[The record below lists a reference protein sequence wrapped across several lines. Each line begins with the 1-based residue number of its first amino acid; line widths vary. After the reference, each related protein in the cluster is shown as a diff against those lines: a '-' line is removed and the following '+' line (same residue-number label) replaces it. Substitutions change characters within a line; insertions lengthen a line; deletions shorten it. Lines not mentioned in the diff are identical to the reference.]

1 MNKLIM
7 ETLSPLNLPVFFIA
21 QGENNSY
28 PQIIFNIKENGWEY
42 EDDRESGRKYEI
54 NMSLLS
60 KGDYLDLKEKIE
72 ELMIKSNFK
81 KGTGYYPEYNAQ
93 LETYVV
99 PLRFYYYKIN
109 KGEINNG

>member
-28 PQIIFNIKENGWEY
+28 PQIVFNIKENGWEY
-42 EDDRESGRKYEI
+42 EDDRESGRQYEI
-54 NMSLLS
+54 NMSLSS
-60 KGDYLDLKEKIE
+60 KGDYLDLKEKLE
-72 ELMIKSNFK
+72 ELMLKSNFK

>member
-1 MNKLIM
+1 M
-7 ETLSPLNLPVFFIA
+7 
-21 QGENNSY
+21 
-28 PQIIFNIKENGWEY
+28 
-42 EDDRESGRKYEI
+42 
-54 NMSLLS
+54 
-60 KGDYLDLKEKIE
+60 DLKEKIE

>member
-1 MNKLIM
+1 MLFRSLTAAGIDNVDKLTSEAGTI
-7 ETLSPLNLPVFFIA
+7 
-21 QGENNSY
+21 GEKVTNWLAGAA
-28 PQIIFNIKENGWEY
+28 GWKKP
-42 EDDRESGRKYEI
+42 G
-54 NMSLLS
+54 
-60 KGDYLDLKEKIE
+60 

>member
-28 PQIIFNIKENGWEY
+28 PQIVFNIKENGWVY

>member
-1 MNKLIM
+1 
-7 ETLSPLNLPVFFIA
+7 
-21 QGENNSY
+21 
-28 PQIIFNIKENGWEY
+28 
-42 EDDRESGRKYEI
+42 
-54 NMSLLS
+54 MSLLS